1 MNSQRMSFEEASRE
15 LNMTEEELEQL
26 VAAGEIATVKE
37 GDTLY
42 FKKDVVSKFKQRKED
57 SSILLSDEEINLLDD
72 SGVEEIDLLA
82 DDDATDE
89 TPTPT
94 KPQTP
99 SKSPI
104 TSKSPAASK
113 SPITSKSKDADE
125 DDLEISLD
133 ADDDIPSLNLDSDDE
148 LSGLETTSPPENA
161 RKEGSKEE
169 DETLLNLDN
178 LLEDDSEGTTPIH
191 LDGEDTTLLDT
202 EGLDLSDDADP
213 FNTDTSEET
222 GATDLAGTGTLL
234 RSGGAR
240 VMQMK
245 RKSGSPAMTVLLA
258 LSVLLLLLPL
268 ATLTH
273 LVFASSGES
282 KTGAAPK
289 DSFGWITEYNILEGT
304 VEAIAD
310 AVVPAK

>member
-1 MNSQRMSFEEASRE
+1 
-15 LNMTEEELEQL
+15 MTEEELEQL
-26 VAAGEIATVKE
+26 VAAGEIATIKE

-57 SSILLSDEEINLLDD
+57 SSILLSDDEINLLDD

-89 TPTPT
+89 TPTPSR
-94 KPQTP
+94 PQTP
-99 SKSPI
+99 SKSPAP
-104 TSKSPAASK
+104 SKPK
-113 SPITSKSKDADE
+113 TADE

-133 ADDDIPSLNLDSDDE
+133 SDDDIPSLNLDSDDE
-148 LSGLETTSPPENA
+148 LAGLETTSRPENA
-161 RKEGSKEE
+161 PHEGSTEG
-169 DETLLNLDN
+169 DETLLNMDS
-178 LLEDDSEGTTPIH
+178 LLEDDSEGTTPIPV
-191 LDGEDTTLLDT
+191 DGEDTMLLDT
-202 EGLDLSDDADP
+202 DGLDLSDDSDP
-213 FNTDTSEET
+213 FNSDTSEET
-222 GATDLAGTGTLL
+222 GTTDLVETGTLL

-273 LVFASSGES
+273 LVFASSAES

-289 DSFGWITEYNILEGT
+289 DSFGWITEYNFLEGT